1 MTAEQAA
8 ASSDGSTG
16 PTAALPAERSGEAG
30 SGHGRGEAGA
40 QAGTVHA
47 DPART
52 GVEQHRR
59 EVEALLAPAFAGRGV
74 ERVTVVDALDRVL
87 ATDLRAPSPLPG
99 FRSSQMDGYA
109 VRSADV
115 VGAAVGSPVLLPVVA
130 EIPAGP
136 GVPAPLA
143 ARTAARIMTGA
154 VVPEGSDAVV
164 PVEDTDA
171 VRFGAR
177 TAGAARGTLGDHVG
191 VLSPRGAGEFVR
203 DVGSDVRAG
212 DLVLPAGTLL
222 GPQHLAAAAS
232 CGVAE
237 VDVVARV
244 RVAVVSTGTEVVEP
258 GQVAAP
264 GQVFDAN
271 LTGLSSAARGAGA
284 VVTLAERTGDDPAE
298 LSAVLERAAAEA
310 DLVLT
315 SGGVSQGAY
324 EVVKDTLGDDVTFRS
339 VAMQPGGPQGFGTV
353 HGTPV
358 LTFPGNPVSAQVSFV
373 VFARDVLERAAG
385 RPPRDRETRRTVEV
399 IVSPPGKRQML
410 RGRTGPDGSV
420 RVVGGAGSHLV
431 ATMAAA
437 DVLVEVPEG
446 VGRVAAGERVR
457 VVRL

>member
-8 ASSDGSTG
+8 TSHEGSTG
-16 PTAALPAERSGEAG
+16 PTTSLPAERSGASGAG
-30 SGHGRGEAGA
+30 RRQAASSARPDVGR
-40 QAGTVHA
+40 VS
-47 DPART
+47 
-52 GVEQHRR
+52 VERHRR
-59 EVEALLAPAFAGRGV
+59 EVEALVGAALTARGS
-74 ERVTVVDALDRVL
+74 ERVALADALDRVL
-87 ATDLRAPSPLPG
+87 AVDLVAPVDLPG

-109 VRSADV
+109 VRAADV
-115 VGAAVGSPVLLPVVA
+115 AGAASASPVVLPVVA

-136 GVPAPLA
+136 GVPAVLA

-171 VRFGAR
+171 ARFGGR
-177 TAGAARGTLGDHVG
+177 STSAARGTLGNQVG
-191 VLSPRGAGEFVR
+191 VLVPRAVGEFVR
-203 DVGSDVRAG
+203 DVGTDVRAG

-232 CGVAE
+232 CGVPGL
-237 VDVVARV
+237 DVLAPV

-258 GQVAAP
+258 KQVAAT
-264 GQVFDAN
+264 GQVYDAN
-271 LTGLSSAARGAGA
+271 LTGLSAAARRAGA

-324 EVVKDTLGDDVTFRS
+324 EVVKDTLGEGVTFRS

-385 RPPRDRETRRTVEV
+385 RPPRDEEDRRTVEV
-399 IVSPPGKRQML
+399 IDSPPGKRQML

-431 ATMAAA
+431 ATMASA

-446 VGRVAAGERVR
+446 VGHLEAGEQVR

>member
-8 ASSDGSTG
+8 TSSEGSTG
-16 PTAALPAERSGEAG
+16 PTTSLPAERSGETGEGHRQETSSARPDAG
-30 SGHGRGEAGA
+30 R
-40 QAGTVHA
+40 VN
-47 DPART
+47 
-52 GVEQHRR
+52 VEQHRR
-59 EVEALLAPAFAGRGV
+59 EVEALVGAALSARGS
-74 ERVTVVDALDRVL
+74 ERVALADALDRVL
-87 ATDLRAPSPLPG
+87 SADLVAPADLPG

-109 VRSADV
+109 VRSVDV
-115 VGAAVGSPVLLPVVA
+115 AGATAGSPALLPVVA

-171 VRFGAR
+171 ARFGAR
-177 TAGAARGTLGDHVG
+177 TPGATRGTLGDQVG
-191 VLSPRGAGEFVR
+191 VLAPRGVGEFVR

-237 VDVVARV
+237 LDVVVRV

-264 GQVFDAN
+264 GQVYDAN
-271 LTGLSSAARGAGA
+271 LSGLSAAARRAGA

-298 LSAVLERAAAEA
+298 LSAVLARAAQEA
-310 DLVLT
+310 DLILT

-324 EVVKDTLGDDVTFRS
+324 EVVKDTLGEGVSFRS
-339 VAMQPGGPQGFGTV
+339 VAMQPGGPQGFGTA

-399 IVSPPGKRQML
+399 IVSPPGKQQML
-410 RGRTGPDGSV
+410 RGYAGPDGSV

-437 DVLVEVPEG
+437 DVLIEVPEG
-446 VGRVAAGERVR
+446 VGHLEAGEQVR